1 MFEPIQC
8 KKIGSSRCT
17 CGVLRTV
24 CFFLEIS
31 HKFMAGEE
39 AEVNIVGCKNIFT
52 PLFSLEF
59 ESPRKMRFQCGCG
72 VHSSLLL
79 NCGVDEILMVG

>member
-1 MFEPIQC
+1 MHFIE
-8 KKIGSSRCT
+8 
-17 CGVLRTV
+17 VYV
-24 CFFLEIS
+24 WCFADRSLLFRDYS

-52 PLFSLEF
+52 QLFSLEF

>member
-1 MFEPIQC
+1 
-8 KKIGSSRCT
+8 
-17 CGVLRTV
+17 
-24 CFFLEIS
+24 
-31 HKFMAGEE
+31 MAGEE